1 MIVVFDYNANEIVK
15 CFVQRA
21 EYIHESFPQI
31 FEYFREPHMT
41 APYLCRFKTTRSNR
55 EWTWSKVSLI
65 VRPNQTFYFRL
76 RFE

>member
-1 MIVVFDYNANEIVK
+1 MKLQNVLYNARN
-15 CFVQRA
+15 
-21 EYIHESFPQI
+21 I
-31 FEYFREPHMT
+31 FTKAFCKYSNISVNHMT
-41 APYLCRFKTTRSNR
+41 APYLCRFKTTRSGR